1 MSRLVFILLLVCAV
15 APGVRAQSA
24 PPGFAAQFSELAG
37 HLGGQELD
45 ALEMAQATLLAT
57 RVFGA
62 GTQAMPYVASRFAA
76 ATTEGEAGLAGIF
89 MVCHGG
95 EAERVAIRKQV
106 ETEKRKRQWVWN
118 HVATEERFFNSV
130 AEGEQWRAAVSLLPS
145 AAKCALLARHCMD
158 SADVVTRRAGLYWG
172 FFVADAAY
180 WQKVRAVAEGD
191 KDALTKK
198 LAVRLLSSRTQ
209 RAR

>member
-1 MSRLVFILLLVCAV
+1 MSPCLAGAQQS
-15 APGVRAQSA
+15 APAA
-24 PPGFAAQFSELAG
+24 PPGFATQFSELAG
-37 HLGGQELD
+37 YLGNQELN

-62 GTQAMPYVASRFAA
+62 GTQAMPYVASRFAVA
-76 ATTEGEAGLAGIF
+76 PTEGEAGLAGVYL
-89 MVCHGG
+89 VCHGG
-95 EAERVAIRKQV
+95 EAERVLIRKQV

-130 AEGEQWRAAVSLLPS
+130 AEGEQWRPVVSLLPS
-145 AAKCALLARHCMD
+145 ATKCALLARHCMD
-158 SADVVTRRAGLYWG
+158 STDHVARRAGMYWG

-180 WQKVRAVAEGD
+180 WQKVQSVSTSD

-198 LAVRLLSSRTQ
+198 IALRLLASRSQ
-209 RAR
+209 RSR